1 MLAEA
6 APEILAFTA
15 CSVAHW
21 KQVWSNNPRER
32 LL

>member
-1 MLAEA
+1 MLAA
-6 APEILAFTA
+6 AEILAFTA

-21 KQVWSNNPRER
+21 KQVWSNNPQER